1 MGRDSRLL
9 NKELLRHP
17 ENGPHLGR
25 THIRSH
31 IIPSRAPSPDM
42 QFFLINA
49 FDCLALSFFLFL
61 LVKFRDNRR
70 RRGLPYPPGPPSW
83 PIMGN
88 FLDVPALKPWI
99 TYTDMSKKYGR
110 CNIHSQGCRFAQL
123 ILAFQGDVSCL
134 RVFSQVIVVLS
145 SLSTVKDLLEMRG
158 EYYSE
163 RPHRPM
169 VEMCVLYRISFSI
182 CRHVDN
188 PRSPGQN

>member
-1 MGRDSRLL
+1 MPFSLF
-9 NKELLRHP
+9 K
-17 ENGPHLGR
+17 
-25 THIRSH
+25 
-31 IIPSRAPSPDM
+31 
-42 QFFLINA
+42 A
-49 FDCLALSFFLFL
+49 FDCLAISVFLFL

-83 PIMGN
+83 PIIGN
-88 FLDVPALKPWI
+88 FLDVPREKSWI

-110 CNIHSQGCRFAQL
+110 CNIHSRGRQFTQL
-123 ILAFQGDVSCL
+123 KLASQGDVSCL

-169 VEMCVLYRISFSI
+169 VEMYVLCRIYFSI
-182 CRHVDN
+182 CHQVDN
-188 PRSPGQN
+188 PRSLGQN